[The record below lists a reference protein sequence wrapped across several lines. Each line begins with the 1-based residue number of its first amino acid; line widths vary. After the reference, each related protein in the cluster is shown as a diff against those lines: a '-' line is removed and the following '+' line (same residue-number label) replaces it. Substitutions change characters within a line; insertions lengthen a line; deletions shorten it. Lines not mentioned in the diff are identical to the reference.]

1 MYILGKKLMSGTTL
15 AALAVAGFAIT
26 MPSTAHAEN
35 AQSYMPPA
43 EQIESQQDMK
53 IPDEKMEQFVEAEQ
67 AVIDIKK
74 DTNEELQKASS
85 AEQKD
90 HVHEAMNMKIE
101 EALKQAGLSADEYNQ
116 IRVSIQTDPETKK
129 QYTEM
134 AG

>member
-26 MPSTAHAEN
+26 MPSSANAED

-43 EQIESQQDMK
+43 EQIEAQQDMK

-74 DTNEELQKASS
+74 ETNEELQNATSP
-85 AEQKD
+85 EQKD
-90 HVHEAMNMKIE
+90 QVHQAMNMQIQ
-101 EALKQAGLSADEYNQ
+101 EALKQAGLTIDEYNQ
-116 IRVSIQTDPETKK
+116 IRVSIQTDPATKK
-129 QYTEM
+129 QYTEK

>member
-26 MPSTAHAEN
+26 MPSSANAED

-43 EQIESQQDMK
+43 EQIEAQQDMQ

-74 DTNEELQKASS
+74 ETNEELQNATSP
-85 AEQKD
+85 EQKD
-90 HVHEAMNMKIE
+90 QVHQAMNMQIQ
-101 EALKQAGLSADEYNQ
+101 EALKQAGLTIDEYNQ
-116 IRVSIQTDPETKK
+116 IRVSIQTDPATKK
-129 QYTEM
+129 QYTEK